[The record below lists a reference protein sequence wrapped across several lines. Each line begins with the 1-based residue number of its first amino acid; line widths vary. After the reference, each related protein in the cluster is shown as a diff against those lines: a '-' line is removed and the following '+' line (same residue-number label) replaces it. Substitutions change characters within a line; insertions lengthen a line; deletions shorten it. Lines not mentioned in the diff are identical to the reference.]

1 MKHESKKD
9 VFGVAL
15 ARLVRGAWW
24 LAWVSLFIAAALYVG
39 LHMPIALLILATR
52 DDCAASRWL
61 HDSTD
66 WALDGIWKICPANAG
81 GIVREL
87 AALDSDNPNHING

>member
-1 MKHESKKD
+1 MKTISNLI
-9 VFGVAL
+9 GV
-15 ARLVRGAWW
+15 RCLVRGAWW
-24 LAWVSLFIAAALYVG
+24 LAWVPLFLVAALYVG
-39 LHMPIALLILATR
+39 LHIPGALLILALN

-81 GIVREL
+81 GMAREL
-87 AALDSDNPNHING
+87 AALDSESPTNHNG

>member
-24 LAWVSLFIAAALYVG
+24 LAWVPLFIAAALYVG

-66 WALDGIWKICPANAG
+66 WALDGIWKICPANEKSDGTAG
-81 GIVREL
+81 DGTK
-87 AALDSDNPNHING
+87 DHG

>member
-1 MKHESKKD
+1 MKPESKIRRPSRC
-9 VFGVAL
+9 L

-24 LAWVSLFIAAALYVG
+24 LAWVPLFLIAALYVG
-39 LHMPIALLILATR
+39 FHIPGALLILALN

-66 WALDGIWKICPANAG
+66 WALDGIWKICPANT
-81 GIVREL
+81 L
-87 AALDSDNPNHING
+87 L